1 MGRNLSLRGSRWI
14 LQPDNLRLGMGY
26 WVLGMGYSPCL
37 LSPQSTIPTLLMT
50 TDIERVNLCEF

>member
-1 MGRNLSLRGSRWI
+1 MD